1 MCDTVGRLR
10 DFRFFRLRT
19 IHQSDDARQHR
30 LLTGTRDRHGQHTFQ
45 IDRTPCERF
54 TRAFHHRS
62 RLTGEQGLIGS

>member
-30 LLTGTRDRHGQHTFQ
+30 LLTGTRDRHGQNTFQ
-45 IDRTPCERF
+45 IDRPPVSGSPGRF
-54 TRAFHHRS
+54 TTGRDSPVATHR
-62 RLTGEQGLIGS
+62 